1 MNSQPLALV
10 AIVCGALLAAPAA
23 DAQPRR
29 AAAASQ
35 PSRQMAPPGVA
46 TFATPSPSGLTPPMP
61 ASLTPPMPPSLNL
74 PGPPNISAPG
84 VAPGS
89 PPIDAGVAQ
98 PLAPSGV
105 AVVTVPY
112 ARGSANAMGFGRVP
126 GGRYSAVDIA
136 RAFLDADINHDG
148 DLSRDEAMR
157 LEIPVPF
164 DALDRNHDGVLT
176 RFEYDDFFT
185 P

>member
-1 MNSQPLALV
+1 MNSQPLAFL
-10 AIVCGALLAAPAA
+10 AMVCGALLAVPAA
-23 DAQPRR
+23 HA
-29 AAAASQ
+29 Q

-46 TFATPSPSGLTPPMP
+46 TFATPSPSGLRPPMP
-61 ASLTPPMPPSLNL
+61 ASLTPPMPPTLNL

-98 PLAPSGV
+98 PLETGGV

-112 ARGSANAMGFGRVP
+112 VGRGANAMGYGRVP
-126 GGRYSAVDIA
+126 GQYSAVDIA
-136 RAFLDADINHDG
+136 RAFLDADTNHDG

-164 DALDRNHDGVLT
+164 DQLDRNHDGVLT